1 MTHNA
6 DNAPARGTV
15 FFDADCSLCRRLVAR
30 HGSIFERRGFLFE
43 PLQRAI
49 RSGLH
54 PIPAAE
60 FQREMKLL
68 TADRRWL
75 GGADAWLELWAS
87 VGWMRPLAMLGRL
100 PGLHALAVWIYGHIA
115 ANRHCLDGACRL
127 RPRPAWD
134 RWLPLILMPVLV
146 LVFFRHIE
154 PRLFAWMVLILPVG
168 CLFPRPFVQQVILP
182 MLSAIAVQ

>member
-1 MTHNA
+1 
-6 DNAPARGTV
+6 
-15 FFDADCSLCRRLVAR
+15 
-30 HGSIFERRGFLFE
+30 
-43 PLQRAI
+43 
-49 RSGLH
+49 
-54 PIPAAE
+54 
-60 FQREMKLL
+60 
-68 TADRRWL
+68 
-75 GGADAWLELWAS
+75 
-87 VGWMRPLAMLGRL
+87 MRPLAMLGRL

-182 MLSAIAVQ
+182 MLSAIGVQ